1 MKILLSKILR
11 FFMVV
16 CTPVLFFTYCTASPQ
31 TQEDSSQEVKEQHEA
46 APAPSEKKEEPT
58 AQSSSTAAPEPKK
71 VASAALPKEQAQPLP
86 KQEPTEPVQKEKI
99 AVSEKTENKPQQ
111 AVKQE
116 EPQQEPPKVETPQ
129 LEEPKKEEKKEK
141 SGIVAEFEGV
151 KITKETYVQ
160 TKSEIELVVDEL
172 NHITAQK
179 DYNRWVSFL
188 APSYKEMY
196 ADQTILKAASEALPI
211 KGIQLKTLRDYF
223 LYVFVPSRQ
232 NIKVDDIQF
241 LSPTQVNVLM
251 LHGKDLLLVYRI
263 EHMENGWKLI
273 PSRFFKKK

>member
-16 CTPVLFFTYCTASPQ
+16 CAPVLFFTYCTALPQ
-31 TQEDSSQEVKEQHEA
+31 TQEDASQKV
-46 APAPSEKKEEPT
+46 KEEPA
-58 AQSSSTAAPEPKK
+58 AQPSSAAAPEPQKAK
-71 VASAALPKEQAQPLP
+71 PVESVVQPIPKIELSD
-86 KQEPTEPVQKEKI
+86 PVQEQT
-99 AVSEKTENKPQQ
+99 VTQPQQ

-116 EPQQEPPKVETPQ
+116 ELKQDAPEADTPQQEKPKDGE
-129 LEEPKKEEKKEK
+129 
-141 SGIVAEFEGV
+141 SDIVAEFEGV
-151 KITKETYVQ
+151 KITKETHAQ

-172 NHITAQK
+172 NRITAKK
-179 DYNRWVSFL
+179 DYNRWLSFL
-188 APSYKEMY
+188 TPSYKEMY
-196 ADQTILKAASEALPI
+196 ADQVTLKAASEALPI

-263 EHMENGWKLI
+263 ENTEDGWKLI